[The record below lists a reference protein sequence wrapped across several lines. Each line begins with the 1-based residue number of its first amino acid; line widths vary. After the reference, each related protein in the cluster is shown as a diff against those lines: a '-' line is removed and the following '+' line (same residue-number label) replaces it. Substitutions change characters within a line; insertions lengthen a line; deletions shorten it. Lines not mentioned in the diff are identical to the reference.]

1 MNTSEKKHRE
11 LIVEQFS
18 SQAVPFANVP
28 GHMSA
33 METLLAMAGPRCDD
47 EVLDVACG
55 PGLVACEFARHV
67 RLVEGIDIT
76 PAMIGEA
83 RKRQTGFGMENLSW
97 RIGAAD
103 PLPYDDGRFSL
114 VITRYSFH
122 HFTDARR
129 VLDEMI
135 RVCRSGGRVVIA
147 DVVLPESKAGMFDS
161 MERMRDPSHTQALR
175 VGMMEAWFRE
185 AGLVQCRSAQY
196 SVDVELEAQLRA
208 SFPEPGDDEKLRE
221 MITADAGVDVLGIDV
236 RQVDGSIWFSY
247 PITVMA
253 ATKP

>member
-1 MNTSEKKHRE
+1 MNTSEKRHQE

-33 METLLAMAGPRCDD
+33 LETLLAMAGPHCDD

-55 PGLVACEFARHV
+55 PGLVACEIARHV

-83 RKRQTGFGMENLSW
+83 RKRQRGFGLENLSW
-97 RIGAAD
+97 QIGAAD
-103 PLPYDDGRFSL
+103 PLPYADSRFSL

-122 HFTDARR
+122 HFIDARR

-135 RVCRSGGRVVIA
+135 RVCRPGGRVVVA
-147 DVVLPESKAGMFDS
+147 DVVMPESRAVAFDR
-161 MERMRDPSHTQALR
+161 MERLRDPSHTQALR
-175 VGMMEAWFRE
+175 AGMLETWFRE
-185 AGLVQCRSAQY
+185 AGLVQCRSAHY

-208 SFPEPGDDEKLRE
+208 SFPGPGDDGKLRE
-221 MITADAGVDVLGIDV
+221 MIRADAGFDVLGIDA

-247 PITVMA
+247 PITVLA